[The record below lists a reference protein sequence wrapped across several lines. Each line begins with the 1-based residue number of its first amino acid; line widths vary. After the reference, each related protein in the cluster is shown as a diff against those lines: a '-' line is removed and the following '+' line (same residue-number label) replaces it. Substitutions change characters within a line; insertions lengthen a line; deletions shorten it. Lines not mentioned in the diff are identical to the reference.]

1 MTSIPEPR
9 PDGSALERLRV
20 LISLGEAV
28 EKLVRLQQ
36 VLGRQRLFV
45 DAREQESGYAGVIDP
60 LLLVLNGQAE
70 TLGRN
75 SARISSLIR
84 GEALDEGQRI
94 ALAGIIQTV
103 INVVLTLHELLVL
116 LPREAPEPQVFRVLR
131 DCFKDEWRN
140 TSVIMT
146 NALAS
151 YEYRIEDVL
160 EKLEDIGQ
168 HELTRYKGLL
178 KGFTRAGS
186 VPAQAFVDRSN
197 PLAWPV
203 LAHEYGHALDEARG
217 ISKRLIYGS
226 EAEDRTSSKEFLVKW
241 VSEVFADFVA
251 ARVLGPAS
259 LVPFL
264 LLEMTRSSLPKGLE
278 EVKSHPPANLRLA
291 LVREYMNRLGVA
303 TDEFE
308 GVFALYEFDYAR
320 KLTALDETER
330 EAKDQREEPIGTFLR
345 SNFTTIASEVDSLG
359 LRPFGQRQLENAKE
373 LQKKLQFDL
382 PISSLRYTKDDQILS
397 ELNSLVGSKSAP
409 GRVYEVL
416 SNFNETPATSS
427 EILTAGWLYKLAS
440 YEEHLK
446 ESFSA
451 AASPTSASLNG
462 YGDYLARTDELL
474 LRSIELAAV
483 HAAIVQG

>member
-1 MTSIPEPR
+1 MTAIPEPR
-9 PDGSALERLRV
+9 PDNNALERLRV

-45 DAREQESGYAGVIDP
+45 DAREQGSGYAGVIDP

-84 GEALDEGQRI
+84 GEALDEEQRI
-94 ALAGIIQTV
+94 ALAGIIQAV

-131 DCFKDEWRN
+131 DCFKGEWQS

-146 NALAS
+146 NALSS

-186 VPAQAFVDRSN
+186 VLAQAFVDRSN

-217 ISKRLIYGS
+217 ISRQLVYGS
-226 EAEDRTSSKEFLVKW
+226 EAADRSSNKEFLVKW

-259 LVPFL
+259 QIPFL
-264 LLEMTRSSLPKGLE
+264 LLEMTRPSLPRGLE
-278 EVKSHPPANLRLA
+278 EVRSHPPASLRLT
-291 LVREYMNRLGVA
+291 LVREYLKHLDVA
-303 TDEFE
+303 TDEFD
-308 GVFALYEFDYAR
+308 GVFAVYEFDYAR
-320 KLTALDETER
+320 KLVALDSAER

-345 SNFTTIASEVDSLG
+345 SNFATIASAVDSLG
-359 LRPFGQRQLENAKE
+359 LRSFGQQQLENAKE
-373 LQKKLQFDL
+373 LEKKLQLDL

-397 ELNSLVGSKSAP
+397 ELNSLIGSKSAP
-409 GRVYEVL
+409 ERVYEVL

-451 AASPTSASLNG
+451 ATSPTSASLSG

-483 HAAIVQG
+483 HIAIVQG